1 MLPPPHQ
8 DACNPGFCD
17 CPFPNS
23 IEVTSHKGHI
33 PDLVRCRCGEDVP
46 GNVNPWKWQAAEDS
60 DAIVTDRDIIFHPT
74 YSQGTAI
81 VRGERALKPGMVHF
95 WEMRVITALA
105 GTDVMFGIGT
115 ESVNLGQFKFH
126 FVSALG
132 TNAQSWGF
140 SYSGK
145 VQHCGEQLPYGQK
158 FSQGCLIGVSLDRSR
173 GHLEFYLNRRA
184 LGVAYTNVPTDP
196 DVNIY
201 PMVCSTAAKSVIRLI
216 NCTSQPVTLQLRSFQ
231 ALSKQPHKLAELQQ
245 MPGLKSILQSYW
257 FLAPPVRYSRRSQE
271 TDLDL
276 GDEAV
281 LSSSKLRLG
290 RKQKYRETDEA
301 SLDEEDLYANAHK
314 IALRRS
320 DSGDEEHASSLHEMC
335 DEYFHYL
342 L

>member
-1 MLPPPHQ
+1 MLLPPYQ
-8 DACNPGFCD
+8 EACNPGFCD

-23 IEVTSHKGHI
+23 IEVTNHKGHI
-33 PDLVRCRCGEDVP
+33 PDLVGCQCGEDEP
-46 GNVNPWKWQAAEDS
+46 GNVNAWRWHATDES
-60 DAIVTDRDIIFHPT
+60 DAVVTDRDIIFHPT

-81 VRGERALKPGMVHF
+81 
-95 WEMRVITALA
+95 
-105 GTDVMFGIGT
+105 MFGIGT

-140 SYSGK
+140 SYSGRI
-145 VQHCGEQLPYGQK
+145 QHCGELLPYGQK
-158 FSQGCLIGVSLDRSR
+158 FSQGCLIGVCLDRTR
-173 GHLEFYLNRRA
+173 GHLEFYLNRRS

-196 DVNIY
+196 DVKIY

-231 ALSKQPHKLAELQQ
+231 ALSRQPLKLAELRQ
-245 MPGLKSILQSYW
+245 MPGLKGILQSYW
-257 FLAPPVRYSRRSQE
+257 FLAPPIRYSRNSRE
-271 TDLDL
+271 NELDL

-281 LSSSKLRLG
+281 LSSSKQRLR
-290 RKQKYRETDEA
+290 RKQKYRETDDA
-301 SLDEEDLYANAHK
+301 AVDEDDLYANAHK
-314 IALRRS
+314 ITLRSS
-320 DSGDEEHASSLHEMC
+320 DSGDEEHTASVHEMC

>member
-1 MLPPPHQ
+1 MLLPPYQ
-8 DACNPGFCD
+8 EACNPGFCD

-23 IEVTSHKGHI
+23 IEVTNHKGHI
-33 PDLVRCRCGEDVP
+33 PDLVRCQCGEDES
-46 GNVNPWKWQAAEDS
+46 GNVNAWRWHATDES
-60 DAIVTDRDIIFHPT
+60 DAVVTDRDIIFHPT

-81 VRGERALKPGMVHF
+81 VRGEQALKTNMVHF
-95 WEMRVITALA
+95 WEMRVITTLA

-140 SYSGK
+140 SYSGRI
-145 VQHCGEQLPYGQK
+145 QHCGELLPYGQK
-158 FSQGCLIGVSLDRSR
+158 FSQGCLIGVCLDRTR
-173 GHLEFYLNRRA
+173 GHLEFYLNRRS

-196 DVNIY
+196 DVKIY

-231 ALSKQPHKLAELQQ
+231 ALSRQPLKLAELRQ
-245 MPGLKSILQSYW
+245 MPGLKGIMQSYW
-257 FLAPPVRYSRRSQE
+257 FLAPPIRYSRNSRE
-271 TDLDL
+271 NELDL

-281 LSSSKLRLG
+281 LSSSKQRLR
-290 RKQKYRETDEA
+290 RKQKYRETDDA
-301 SLDEEDLYANAHK
+301 AVDEDDLYANAHK
-314 IALRRS
+314 ITLRSS
-320 DSGDEEHASSLHEMC
+320 DSGDEEHTASVHEMC